1 MAARKRTWTP
11 QIVRDRIRTSMLI
24 QRLEKQALAEDDVE
38 MNALQQDAAKFLV
51 SLVVAKAEAPR
62 EYNVNLTLSELIK
75 RSISGS

>member
-1 MAARKRTWTP
+1 MAARKTKWTP

-24 QRLEKQALAEDDVE
+24 QRLEKQALNEDEVE

-62 EYNVNLTLSELIK
+62 QLDVNLRLSDLIK
-75 RSISGS
+75 QSIDGS